1 MGAERKAHAKTE
13 AAAARVTAPIAA
25 WNQRQV
31 RRIPLLLR
39 GALAPRGLRQPD
51 FISCESMPGSDID
64 LQRTTR
70 RSFSLDDVGWRFA
83 RVPTN
88 DTYYLQDI
96 LEPSASWLSTQTCR
110 YRLQRSRSAPCER
123 MMTG

>member
-13 AAAARVTAPIAA
+13 AAIARVTAPIAA

-39 GALAPRGLRQPD
+39 GPLAPLGLRQPD

-83 RVPTN
+83 CVPTN
-88 DTYYLQDI
+88 DT
-96 LEPSASWLSTQTCR
+96 
-110 YRLQRSRSAPCER
+110 
-123 MMTG
+123 